1 MPLKYLSNFWGTLD
15 TPLINCKIELLL
27 TWSKICLLMNEAER
41 NVATE
46 LINQNITTC
55 ENVVINTNLV
65 SKVDNP
71 ENVALQITDRK
82 LYVLVVTSSTEND
95 NNFVNKFVNN

>member
-1 MPLKYLSNFWGTLD
+1 M
-15 TPLINCKIELLL
+15 INCKIELLL

-82 LYVLVVTSSTEND
+82 LYVLVVTWSTEND

>member
-1 MPLKYLSNFWGTLD
+1 M
-15 TPLINCKIELLL
+15 INCKIELLL

>member
-1 MPLKYLSNFWGTLD
+1 M
-15 TPLINCKIELLL
+15 INCKIELLL

-46 LINQNITTC
+46 LTNQNITTC

>member
-1 MPLKYLSNFWGTLD
+1 MPLKYLSNFWRTLD

-46 LINQNITTC
+46 LINQNITTR
-55 ENVVINTNLV
+55 ENVVINTNVV

-71 ENVALQITDRK
+71 ENVTLQITDRK
-82 LYVLVVTSSTEND
+82 LYVLVVTWSTEND

>member
-1 MPLKYLSNFWGTLD
+1 
-15 TPLINCKIELLL
+15 
-27 TWSKICLLMNEAER
+27 MNEAER

-46 LINQNITTC
+46 LINQNITTR
-55 ENVVINTNLV
+55 ENVVINTNVV

-82 LYVLVVTSSTEND
+82 LYVLVVTWSTENE

>member
-1 MPLKYLSNFWGTLD
+1 
-15 TPLINCKIELLL
+15 
-27 TWSKICLLMNEAER
+27 MNEAER

-71 ENVALQITDRK
+71 ENVALQIKDRK

>member
-1 MPLKYLSNFWGTLD
+1 
-15 TPLINCKIELLL
+15 
-27 TWSKICLLMNEAER
+27 MNEAER

-55 ENVVINTNLV
+55 EYLVINTKVV

-71 ENVALQITDRK
+71 ENVALQITDRR
-82 LYVLVVTSSTEND
+82 LYVLVVTWSTEND

>member
-1 MPLKYLSNFWGTLD
+1 M
-15 TPLINCKIELLL
+15 INCKIELLL

-82 LYVLVVTSSTEND
+82 LYVLVVTS
-95 NNFVNKFVNN
+95 

>member
-1 MPLKYLSNFWGTLD
+1 MPLKYLSNFWRTLD

-27 TWSKICLLMNEAER
+27 TWSKNCLLMNEAER
-41 NVATE
+41 NVAAE
-46 LINQNITTC
+46 LINQNITTR
-55 ENVVINTNLV
+55 ENVVINTNVV

-71 ENVALQITDRK
+71 ENVTLQITDRK
-82 LYVLVVTSSTEND
+82 LYVLVVTWSTEND

>member
-1 MPLKYLSNFWGTLD
+1 
-15 TPLINCKIELLL
+15 
-27 TWSKICLLMNEAER
+27 MNEAER

-82 LYVLVVTSSTEND
+82 LYVLVVTWSTEND

>member
-1 MPLKYLSNFWGTLD
+1 
-15 TPLINCKIELLL
+15 
-27 TWSKICLLMNEAER
+27 MNEAER

-55 ENVVINTNLV
+55 EYLVINTKVV

-82 LYVLVVTSSTEND
+82 LYVLVVTWSTEND

>member
-1 MPLKYLSNFWGTLD
+1 M
-15 TPLINCKIELLL
+15 INCKIELLL

-71 ENVALQITDRK
+71 ENVALQIKDRK

>member
-1 MPLKYLSNFWGTLD
+1 
-15 TPLINCKIELLL
+15 
-27 TWSKICLLMNEAER
+27 MNEAER

-55 ENVVINTNLV
+55 ENLAINTNVV

-71 ENVALQITDRK
+71 ENVALQITDRN
-82 LYVLVVTSSTEND
+82 LYVLVVTWSTEND

>member
-1 MPLKYLSNFWGTLD
+1 MPLKYLSNFWRTLD

-27 TWSKICLLMNEAER
+27 TWSKNYLLMNEAER

-55 ENVVINTNLV
+55 EYLVINTKVV

-82 LYVLVVTSSTEND
+82 LYVLVVTWSTEND

>member
-1 MPLKYLSNFWGTLD
+1 MPLKYLSNFWRTLD

-27 TWSKICLLMNEAER
+27 TWSKNYLLMNEAER

-55 ENVVINTNLV
+55 ENLVINTNVV

-71 ENVALQITDRK
+71 ENIALQITDRK
-82 LYVLVVTSSTEND
+82 LYVLVVTWSTEND
-95 NNFVNKFVNN
+95 NNSVNKFVNN

>member
-1 MPLKYLSNFWGTLD
+1 
-15 TPLINCKIELLL
+15 
-27 TWSKICLLMNEAER
+27 MNEAER

-46 LINQNITTC
+46 LINQNITTR
-55 ENVVINTNLV
+55 ENVVFNTNVV

-71 ENVALQITDRK
+71 ENVTLQITDRK
-82 LYVLVVTSSTEND
+82 LYVLVVTWSTEND

>member
-1 MPLKYLSNFWGTLD
+1 M
-15 TPLINCKIELLL
+15 INCKIELLL
-27 TWSKICLLMNEAER
+27 TWSKNYLLMNEAER

-55 ENVVINTNLV
+55 ENLVINTNVV

-71 ENVALQITDRK
+71 ENIALLITDRK
-82 LYVLVVTSSTEND
+82 LYVLVVTWSTEND
-95 NNFVNKFVNN
+95 NNSVNKFVNN

>member
-1 MPLKYLSNFWGTLD
+1 
-15 TPLINCKIELLL
+15 
-27 TWSKICLLMNEAER
+27 MNEAER

>member
-1 MPLKYLSNFWGTLD
+1 MPLKYLSNFWRTLD

-27 TWSKICLLMNEAER
+27 TWSKNCLLMNEAER

>member
-1 MPLKYLSNFWGTLD
+1 MSLKYLSNFWRTLD

-27 TWSKICLLMNEAER
+27 TWSKNCLLMNEAER

>member
-1 MPLKYLSNFWGTLD
+1 MPLKYLSNFWRTLD

>member
-1 MPLKYLSNFWGTLD
+1 
-15 TPLINCKIELLL
+15 
-27 TWSKICLLMNEAER
+27 MNEAER

-46 LINQNITTC
+46 LINQNITTR
-55 ENVVINTNLV
+55 ENVVINTNVV

>member
-1 MPLKYLSNFWGTLD
+1 
-15 TPLINCKIELLL
+15 
-27 TWSKICLLMNEAER
+27 MNEAER

-46 LINQNITTC
+46 LINQNITTR
-55 ENVVINTNLV
+55 ENVVINTNVV

-82 LYVLVVTSSTEND
+82 LYVLVVTWSTEND

>member
-1 MPLKYLSNFWGTLD
+1 MPSKYLSNFWRTLD

-27 TWSKICLLMNEAER
+27 TWSKNCLLMNEAER

-55 ENVVINTNLV
+55 EYLVINTKVV

-71 ENVALQITDRK
+71 ENVALQITDRR
-82 LYVLVVTSSTEND
+82 LYVLVVTWSTEND

>member
-1 MPLKYLSNFWGTLD
+1 MPSKYLSNFWRTLD

-27 TWSKICLLMNEAER
+27 TWSKNCLLMNEAER

-55 ENVVINTNLV
+55 ENLVINTNVV

-71 ENVALQITDRK
+71 ENIALQITDRK
-82 LYVLVVTSSTEND
+82 LYVLVVTWSTEND
-95 NNFVNKFVNN
+95 NNSVNKFVNN

>member
-1 MPLKYLSNFWGTLD
+1 
-15 TPLINCKIELLL
+15 
-27 TWSKICLLMNEAER
+27 MNEAER

-95 NNFVNKFVNN
+95 NNSVNKFVNN